1 MMKSKEFPKNFLFGS
16 REDYILKTQLES
28 ISAQREG
35 NVEFT
40 AQNTQSMHSTLAPP
54 NTPWS
59 PEGASQDH
67 QDSHNCPETRQNIEN
82 GHHSSI
88 KSQSRMASFSEESF
102 EHWKT
107 IAIISQ
113 KENGN
118 LKSQLIEVKAQNT
131 NLIDARNRR
140 EISKGSTETIW
151 YALLQQNWQQVQRIK
166 ELEKDAS
173 FRNLGGQLEV
183 RLSSKQI
190 DSFMEKMRLALE
202 SIMHKN
208 GIILR
213 TNMDIRD
220 INTDLQHLFH
230 LLYGAESNL
239 RIEKLMKN
247 LDPQLLLRGL
257 ALAAVKQWVFMTD
270 FPVFKENRLSLAQMK
285 VVSQKGDWKCA
296 RKLALESYISIIRD
310 PSFSENDLREE
321 TQNLVSRFSKAI
333 APLCKPPHNSEKILS
348 NIWVDSEGTVGTL
361 FITALT
367 FKASTVATGQ
377 QYELVV
383 YPPGTATSE
392 AMPVSKGI
400 VASEQ
405 PGKDLTCEVWR
416 HASLFVYETETASK
430 WNDPAGMMNK
440 PNNFIIHEAGVREK
454 KSCLTSELVV
464 SKKFDEIRCDANEEI
479 ILRSKTGLGKK
490 EKAKK
495 DVKGHQITAKVG
507 DAANIRNFSTKNG
520 LQRGIGPSIID
531 QTGRY
536 SQESP
541 KKCGETPRDSS
552 SHCSTCLNLYPEAIL
567 EEHLK
572 KRPVW
577 CQSPCSICSEKYTRM
592 SDIAKH
598 KQHQKNQR
606 FDAEFSGTKKIKA
619 SPLEFLVE
627 VAKKKIDADRVTT
640 VAKAGLP
647 QKTSGKSRQR
657 SNRRSTRLNGQE
669 GGVVEVE
676 DEVPPEVM
684 DDSSPKTSCKV
695 PLDVEAEDLCD
706 TSAVDETETRP
717 VIPEFPSCEKCGATL
732 TSREGVVRH
741 QRMKVCKACPACG
754 NWFGRKQLL
763 RHSCNQ
769 QKNVNPDCDKT
780 AITEPHGLGGD
791 EISAAATQASRQS
804 SEDPETESLKISND
818 DCHELQVDAICS
830 QTSSLL
836 SEFEKSPVLAITPA
850 RDPPKRPR
858 LHSDQDTEELQAQK
872 DIFGSGETEDMRSTK
887 LRRLDATHEAA
898 TMTNLPSFSD
908 QKTLEFNGHHVQAPI
923 PSPSTTF
930 EFEKWQ
936 TVTPMESDERGSGS
950 DFKSLNFDNSAG
962 PRNAWDFRSDY
973 IAFDSHHDTFLGSLE
988 DCQNP
993 FSIPQDFHNN
1003 DLVPSSR
1010 SAVCV
1015 NGSRALNFPAQ
1026 PLAYENHHTV
1036 PRRQP
1041 QGSTHPAVYNVTREG
1056 DFGNPQ
1062 QKSGNAIADILNADL
1077 LNAEGISYNY

>member
-59 PEGASQDH
+59 SEDASQDH
-67 QDSHNCPETRQNIEN
+67 QDSHKGQDNRPNLEN
-82 GHHSSI
+82 GDHSSI
-88 KSQSRMASFSEESF
+88 KSQSKMASFSEENF
-102 EHWKT
+102 EHWKM
-107 IAIISQ
+107 IAVNSQ
-113 KENGN
+113 KENQN

-173 FRNLGGQLEV
+173 FRNIDGQLDV

-190 DSFMEKMRLALE
+190 GSFMERMRLALE

-208 GIILR
+208 GISLR
-213 TNMDIRD
+213 TNMNIVDT
-220 INTDLQHLFH
+220 NTDLQNLFH
-230 LLYGAESNL
+230 LLYGAETNL
-239 RIEKLMKN
+239 GLEKLMKN

-257 ALAAVKQWVFMTD
+257 ALAAVKQWIFMTD

-285 VVSQKGDWKCA
+285 VISQKGDWKCA

-333 APLCKPPHNSEKILS
+333 APLCKPPHNSEKILG
-348 NIWVDSEGTVGTL
+348 NIWVDSEGTVGML

-377 QYELVV
+377 QYEFVV
-383 YPPGTATSE
+383 YPPGTATAEAIPGSE
-392 AMPVSKGI
+392 SL

-416 HASLFVYETETASK
+416 HASLFVYEIETSSK
-430 WNDPAGMMNK
+430 WNDPAGMMIK

-454 KSCLTSELVV
+454 KSCLKIEVV
-464 SKKFDEIRCDANEEI
+464 ILKNFDESCWGADEEI
-479 ILRSKTGLGKK
+479 NLRAKAGLGRK
-490 EKAKK
+490 EKVKRG
-495 DVKGHQITAKVG
+495 VKGHQ
-507 DAANIRNFSTKNG
+507 
-520 LQRGIGPSIID
+520 
-531 QTGRY
+531 
-536 SQESP
+536 E
-541 KKCGETPRDSS
+541 SS
-552 SHCSTCLNLYPEAIL
+552 SYCSTCLNLYPEAIL

-577 CQSPCSICSEKYTRM
+577 CQAPCSMCSGKYTRK

-598 KQHQKNQR
+598 KKHQKDQR
-606 FDAEFSGTKKIKA
+606 VDAELSGTKMIKT
-619 SPLEFLVE
+619 SPLDFLVE
-627 VAKKKIDADRVTT
+627 VAKKKIDADRVIT
-640 VAKAGLP
+640 VAKAELP

-657 SNRRSTRLNGQE
+657 SNRRSMRLNGQE

-676 DEVPPEVM
+676 DEMPPEVM
-684 DDSSPKTSCKV
+684 DDSSPKTNCNV
-695 PLDVEAEDLCD
+695 PLDVEVEDLCD
-706 TSAVDETETRP
+706 TSAANETEIRP
-717 VIPEFPSCEKCGATL
+717 VILESPSCEKCGAMF

-741 QRMKVCKACPACG
+741 QRMKVCKACPKCG

-763 RHSCNQ
+763 RHNCNQ
-769 QKNVNPDCDKT
+769 QKNINPDCDKT
-780 AITEPHGLGGD
+780 AITESHGLGGG
-791 EISAAATQASRQS
+791 EISAAATQASPKS

-818 DCHELQVDAICS
+818 DCHKLQVDAICS
-830 QTSSLL
+830 QTSSPL
-836 SEFEKSPVLAITPA
+836 SDFEKSPVLAITPVQ
-850 RDPPKRPR
+850 DPPKRPR
-858 LHSDQDTEELQAQK
+858 LYSDQDTEKLQAQR
-872 DIFGSGETEDMRSTK
+872 DGFGTGGTEDMRPTK
-887 LRRLDATHEAA
+887 LRRLDDTQEAA

-908 QKTLEFNGHHVQAPI
+908 QKTLEFNGQHVQAPI
-923 PSPSTTF
+923 PSRSSTF

-936 TVTPMESDERGSGS
+936 TVAPIESNERGSGT

-962 PRNAWDFRSDY
+962 PRNAWDLGSDY
-973 IAFDSHHDTFLGSLE
+973 IAFDSHHDSFLGSLG

-993 FSIPQDFHNN
+993 FSIPQDFHNEN
-1003 DLVPSSR
+1003 LVPSSR
-1010 SAVCV
+1010 LAVCV
-1015 NGSRALNFPAQ
+1015 NGSRPLNLPAQ
-1026 PLAYENHHTV
+1026 PLAYEDYDTLA
-1036 PRRQP
+1036 RRQP
-1041 QGSTHPAVYNVTREG
+1041 QGSTLPVVYNVTRER
-1056 DFGNPQ
+1056 DFVNPQ
-1062 QKSGNAIADILNADL
+1062 RRSGNAIADILNTDL
-1077 LNAEGISYNY
+1077 LNAEGISYTY

>member
-28 ISAQREG
+28 ISAQREE

-59 PEGASQDH
+59 PEDASQDH
-67 QDSHNCPETRQNIEN
+67 QDSHNCPETRPNIEN

-88 KSQSRMASFSEESF
+88 KSQSRMASFSEENF
-102 EHWKT
+102 EHWKM
-107 IAIISQ
+107 IAINSQ

-118 LKSQLIEVKAQNT
+118 LKSQLIEIKAQNT
-131 NLIDARNRR
+131 NLIDARSRR

-173 FRNLGGQLEV
+173 FRNLDGQLEV

-190 DSFMEKMRLALE
+190 GSFMERMRLALE

-208 GIILR
+208 GISLR
-213 TNMDIRD
+213 TNMDIVD
-220 INTDLQHLFH
+220 TNTDLQHLLH
-230 LLYGAESNL
+230 LLYGTETNL
-239 RIEKLMKN
+239 GIEKLMKN
-247 LDPQLLLRGL
+247 IDPQLLLRGL
-257 ALAAVKQWVFMTD
+257 ALAAVKQWIFMTD

-285 VVSQKGDWKCA
+285 VISQKGDWKCA

-310 PSFSENDLREE
+310 PSFSKNDLREE

-377 QYELVV
+377 QYEFVV
-383 YPPGTATSE
+383 YPPGTATTE
-392 AMPVSKGI
+392 AMPVSEDI
-400 VASEQ
+400 VASEK

-416 HASLFVYETETASK
+416 HASLFVYEIETASK
-430 WNDPAGMMNK
+430 WNDPAGMMIK
-440 PNNFIIHEAGVREK
+440 SNNFIIHEAGVREK
-454 KSCLTSELVV
+454 KSCLKSELVV
-464 SKKFDEIRCDANEEI
+464 LKNFDEIRWDANEEI
-479 ILRSKTGLGKK
+479 ILRAKTGLGKK
-490 EKAKK
+490 EKAKRG
-495 DVKGHQITAKVG
+495 VKGHQITANVG
-507 DAANIRNFSTKNG
+507 DAANIRKFSTKNG
-520 LQRGIGPSIID
+520 LQRDIGPSIID
-531 QTGRY
+531 RTGRY
-536 SQESP
+536 SQESL
-541 KKCGETPRDSS
+541 KQCGETPRDSS
-552 SHCSTCLNLYPEAIL
+552 SHCSTCLNLFPEAIL

-577 CQSPCSICSEKYTRM
+577 CQSPCSICSGKYTRM
-592 SDIAKH
+592 SDIAKN

-619 SPLEFLVE
+619 SPLDFLVE
-627 VAKKKIDADRVTT
+627 VAKKKIDADRVAT
-640 VAKAGLP
+640 VAKAELP
-647 QKTSGKSRQR
+647 QKASGKSRQR

-676 DEVPPEVM
+676 DEMPPEVM
-684 DDSSPKTSCKV
+684 DDSSPKTNCNV

-706 TSAVDETETRP
+706 TSAVDETEIRP
-717 VIPEFPSCEKCGATL
+717 VIPESPSCEKCGATF

-741 QRMKVCKACPACG
+741 QRMKVCKACPKCG

-769 QKNVNPDCDKT
+769 QKNTNPECDKT
-780 AITEPHGLGGD
+780 AITEPHGLDGD
-791 EISAAATQASRQS
+791 EISAATTQASPKS
-804 SEDPETESLKISND
+804 SKAPETESLKMSND
-818 DCHELQVDAICS
+818 DCHKLQVDAVCS
-830 QTSSLL
+830 QTSSPL
-836 SEFEKSPVLAITPA
+836 SEFEKSPVLAITPVQ
-850 RDPPKRPR
+850 DPPKRPR
-858 LHSDQDTEELQAQK
+858 LYSDQNTEKLQAQR
-872 DIFGSGETEDMRSTK
+872 DGFVTGETENMRPTK
-887 LRRLDATHEAA
+887 LRRMDVTQEAA

-923 PSPSTTF
+923 PSRSTTF

-936 TVTPMESDERGSGS
+936 TVAPIESNERGSGT

-962 PRNAWDFRSDY
+962 PRNAWDLGSDY
-973 IAFDSHHDTFLGSLE
+973 IAFDSHHDSFLGSLG
-988 DCQNP
+988 DCQNS
-993 FSIPQDFHNN
+993 FSIPQDFHNEN
-1003 DLVPSSR
+1003 LVPSSR
-1010 SAVCV
+1010 SAVCM
-1015 NGSRALNFPAQ
+1015 NGSRPLNFPAQ
-1026 PLAYENHHTV
+1026 PLAYENHHIV
-1036 PRRQP
+1036 
-1041 QGSTHPAVYNVTREG
+1041 A
-1056 DFGNPQ
+1056 
-1062 QKSGNAIADILNADL
+1062 
-1077 LNAEGISYNY
+1077 